1 MRGSRRFYA
10 SAEGC
15 SPRRLIFPH
24 DPARAGK
31 EEEKMTFLVLMKW
44 TERQSSTQTFTVEA
58 DDMYEAIDRAEDAL
72 LKEYPMAEEIE
83 SETAKR

>member
-1 MRGSRRFYA
+1 
-10 SAEGC
+10 
-15 SPRRLIFPH
+15 
-24 DPARAGK
+24 
-31 EEEKMTFLVLMKW
+31 MTFLVLMKW